1 MPLDPLL
8 QMHRRAILDLA
19 ARHGARNV
27 RVFGSMARGEAG
39 TGSDVDLLV
48 ESGPRRTFFFPG
60 GFIADLQE
68 LLGRDV
74 DVVTEEALHPYLR
87 DHVVQAAVPL

>member
-1 MPLDPLL
+1 M
-8 QMHRRAILDLA
+8 QTHRRAILGLA
-19 ARHGARNV
+19 ARHGARDV
-27 RVFGSMARGEAG
+27 RVFGSMARGEA
-39 TGSDVDLLV
+39 TPESDVDLLV
-48 ESGPRRTFFFPG
+48 ESGPHRTFFFPG

-87 DHVVQAAVPL
+87 DRVIQEAVPL